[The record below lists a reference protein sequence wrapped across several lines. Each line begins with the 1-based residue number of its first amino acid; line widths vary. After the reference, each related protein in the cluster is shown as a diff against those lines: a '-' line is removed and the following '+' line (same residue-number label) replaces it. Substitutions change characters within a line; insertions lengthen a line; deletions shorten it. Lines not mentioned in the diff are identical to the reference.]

1 MLTVYKASA
10 GSGKTFQL
18 VVEYLRLLLK
28 NPFNYRHILAVTFTN
43 KATNEMKTR
52 ILETLNDLANDKP
65 SKYIAEI
72 QKENQLSEIQIR
84 KNAKLVLKNILHDYN
99 RFSISTID
107 SFTQRTIKA
116 FNRELGISPNFRLEL
131 DSEMILAEA
140 TDRLLAKIDKDKKLL
155 NWLKDFSRE
164 KIEGN
169 HSQRIEDD
177 IKLLGKE
184 LFKENF
190 QIFFPDNSE
199 SVYNRENLD
208 EFGKELN
215 KILSVFE
222 NTLKNL
228 AIKAVNLISENGF
241 TVDDFHYKKSG
252 IAGFIYSIAKG
263 EIKEPGVRVL
273 EAEASPEKWYSHK
286 HNEAQ
291 KIHRLVETQLQS
303 LLIEILEFSRKNETH
318 YFSALVVLKQLRM
331 LGILTD
337 LKEEIKLLLH
347 EKGVLQMSDSNLL
360 LSKIIGQSDSPFIY
374 EKTGSYYHHF
384 MLDEFQDTSG
394 LQWNNFK
401 PLIVNSL
408 AEGNKNLLVGD
419 VKQAI
424 YRWRNSDYSILAEQI
439 NKDFPGNQIDEHFL
453 EKNWRSD
460 INIIGFNN
468 QIFENLKI
476 IFEELLLNTVDDND
490 EFLLNRFRNITG
502 SISQKPGNIDAEKK
516 GFVQVTFLEEEEFEE
531 NSAKLLVEQVKK
543 LQDKGIKASEIAIL
557 IRKNQ
562 EGTPIIETF
571 LTAAGQPEN
580 AGYNLSVLSNESLF
594 LVASQGVL
602 LIINT
607 IGLIIN
613 PDNEIIKAAL
623 INQWFSWLKPEL
635 QQREKPVQGNT
646 SAQTDLTENQ
656 WHFRNM
662 DLTEIFE
669 SELAPKI
676 KIIKELVLLT
686 SLDEAIIQIC
696 SVFGLFEMETELP
709 FIQTLIDKAGELKS
723 TLSNDL
729 SNLLFWWNETGCKTS
744 VNVNEEIDSVRLLT
758 VHKSKGLEYKAVL
771 IPFFNWDIG
780 PTGNMAPILWCR
792 PVTEPFSLFPLLP
805 VRSGSL
811 LKKSQFKTDYSEE
824 SANNII
830 DTFNLVYVAFTRAK
844 SVLSIHCPFPKEQSK
859 NTEDKLKPMEFL
871 LNKALERLILSEEFT
886 GCFNEERSVFEYGSI
901 PEIHE
906 ESKSAKSVLI
916 KNYSFN
922 NFSDRIKL
930 RISGEDFLMTGE
942 KKAAVKNK
950 GKIIHEFLSS
960 VKTRSN
966 IENAFLK
973 ALADGK
979 IDENELA
986 EIQKTLETSF
996 ENPLISDWFSGKYKI
1011 LNERSLLTKEKIY
1024 RPDRIMYL
1032 NNKAIVVDYKT
1043 GEKKPEK
1050 YNRQVLNY
1058 AKTLKETGFSYV
1070 EGFLW
1075 YINLNEV
1082 EKVCELG
1089 DRQNIEQIP
1098 PRSLSE

>member
-52 ILETLNDLANDKP
+52 ILETLSDLANDKP

-84 KNAKLVLKNILHDYN
+84 KNAKVVLKNILHDYN

-140 TDRLLAKIDKDKKLL
+140 TDRLLSKIDNDKKLL

-169 HSQRIEDD
+169 HSQHIEDD

-208 EFGKELN
+208 EFGKDLN

-222 NTLKNL
+222 STLKNL
-228 AIKAVNLISENGF
+228 ALKAVNLISENGF
-241 TVDDFHYKKSG
+241 TVDDFHYKKAG
-252 IAGFIYSIAKG
+252 ISGFIYSIANG

-273 EAEASPEKWYSHK
+273 DAETDPAKWYSPK
-286 HNEAQ
+286 HNEAA
-291 KIHRLVETQLQS
+291 KIHRLVESQLQP

-318 YFSALVVLKQLRM
+318 YFSVLVVLKQLRM

-347 EKGVLQMSDSNLL
+347 EKGILQMSDSNLL

-401 PLIVNSL
+401 PLIINSL

-439 NKDFPGNQIDEHFL
+439 NSDFSTDQIDEHFL

-468 QIFENLKI
+468 QIFENLKNV
-476 IFEELLLNTVDDND
+476 FEELISTTVDDSND
-490 EFLLNRFRNITG
+490 FLLNRFRNITA
-502 SISQKPGNIDAEKK
+502 SIAQKPGNPKSEKN
-516 GFVQVTFLEEEEFEE
+516 GFVQVTFLDEDDFEE
-531 NSAKLLVEQVKK
+531 NSAKLLVEQVKQ

-562 EGTPIIETF
+562 EGIPIVETF
-571 LTAAGQPEN
+571 LAAAAQPEN
-580 AGYNLSVLSNESLF
+580 AAYNLSVLSNESLF

-602 LIINT
+602 LVMNV

-613 PDNEIIKAAL
+613 PENEIIKAAL

-635 QQREKPVQGNT
+635 QQRERVEQENT
-646 SAQTDLTENQ
+646 SQTEFTENLDYFQ
-656 WHFRNM
+656 NGDFAG
-662 DLTEIFE
+662 LFE
-669 SELAPKI
+669 NELALKI
-676 KIIKELVLLT
+676 KTIKELVLLT
-686 SLDEAIIQIC
+686 SLDEAVIQIC
-696 SVFGLFEMETELP
+696 SVFRLFEIATELP

-729 SNLLFWWNETGCKTS
+729 SNLLFWWNETGYKTS
-744 VNVNEEIDSVRLLT
+744 VNVNEEIDSIRLLT

-771 IPFFNWDIG
+771 IPFFNWEIG
-780 PTGNMAPILWCR
+780 PSGNMAPVLWCR
-792 PVTEPFSLFPLLP
+792 PTTEPFSRFPLLP
-805 VRSGSL
+805 VRSGSS
-811 LKKSQFKTDYSEE
+811 LKKSYYKTDFAEE

-844 SVLSIHCPFPKEQSK
+844 SVLTIHCPFPKEQTK
-859 NTEDKLKPMEFL
+859 TNEDKLKPTEFL
-871 LNKALERLILSEEFT
+871 LNKALERLILSGEFA
-886 GCFNEERSVFEYGSI
+886 GCFNDDYSVFEYGSI
-901 PEIHE
+901 SEIKE
-906 ESKSAKSVLI
+906 ESKPAKSLLI

-922 NFSDRIKL
+922 NFGDRIKL
-930 RISGEDFLMTGE
+930 RISGEDFLVTGE

-950 GKIIHEFLSS
+950 GKIIHEILSS
-960 VKTRSN
+960 VKTRSD
-966 IENAFLK
+966 IENACLK

-986 EIQKTLETSF
+986 EIQKTLEKSF
-996 ENPLISDWFSGKYKI
+996 ENPLISDWFSGNYKI
-1011 LNERSLLTKEKIY
+1011 LNERNLLTSEKIF

-1043 GEKKPEK
+1043 GEKKQDK
-1050 YNRQVLNY
+1050 YNKQVLNY
-1058 AKTLKETGFSYV
+1058 AKTLKETGFSNV
-1070 EGFLW
+1070 EGYLW
-1075 YINLNEV
+1075 YINLNEI
-1082 EKVCELG
+1082 EKVCELW
-1089 DRQNIEQIP
+1089 
-1098 PRSLSE
+1098 